1 MQDTLYMETK
11 ALTTCADN
19 RDVHWKVCW
28 KFPRSYGVILPF
40 FIVFINKKKIV
51 AQGPYRRW
59 DAIGSS

>member
-51 AQGPYRRW
+51 AQGPYRR
-59 DAIGSS
+59 